1 MRFKKASIFREKFD
15 AARQEEAKELM
26 SWRSAKGLW
35 FSELD
40 LNLWQWQ
47 SSVVGLS
54 LGNG

>member
-1 MRFKKASIFREKFD
+1 MRFKKASIFREKFN
-15 AARQEEAKELM
+15 AAGQEEAKELM

-47 SSVVGLS
+47 SPVVGLS